1 MKAYPQPA
9 DVTNPLINFIDN
21 STDHTLGVWDFDD
34 NTTAPTNFGEI
45 THRFSDLD
53 SGTYFVELY
62 VESNKGC
69 SSTEVKKI
77 VIDKAFI
84 FYIPNFAFT
93 PNRDLINDVFISYVD
108 GVSKY
113 DFYIY
118 SRQGQKIFHT
128 QNTEEGWDGYITNGD
143 EYNIWEICCIYCRFT
158 WKRESLPRKL
168 LAYKVR

>member
-1 MKAYPQPA
+1 MPVASFEAYPQPA

-34 NTTAPTNFGEI
+34 NTTAQTNFGEI

-69 SSTEVKKI
+69 SSTEVQKI
-77 VIDKAFI
+77 IIDKAFI
-84 FYIPNFAFT
+84 FYIPNAFT
-93 PNRDLINDVFISYVD
+93 PNRDLINDVFMPYVD

-128 QNTEEGWDGYITNGD
+128 QNTEEGWNGNIENTIKMQYQENIHVYI
-143 EYNIWEICCIYCRFT
+143 
-158 WKRESLPRKL
+158 L
-168 LAYKVR
+168 

>member
-1 MKAYPQPA
+1 M
-9 DVTNPLINFIDN
+9 INFIDN

-84 FYIPNFAFT
+84 FYIPN
-93 PNRDLINDVFISYVD
+93 IHS
-108 GVSKY
+108 
-113 DFYIY
+113 
-118 SRQGQKIFHT
+118 
-128 QNTEEGWDGYITNGD
+128 
-143 EYNIWEICCIYCRFT
+143 
-158 WKRESLPRKL
+158 
-168 LAYKVR
+168 